1 MVPQREASMKMIGKF
16 FARIGMAAAL
26 LALAAFGVVS
36 TVRVAA
42 QDRAQTKENRG
53 LDGRA
58 LNPLDELQKRA
69 ERTAR
74 EKHFNELKAS
84 ASELADLG
92 RKVSDEIEKGGQ
104 DVISAKIFEHLDKME
119 KLVKQVRNKAKDGM

>member
-1 MVPQREASMKMIGKF
+1 MKITGKF
-16 FARIGMAAAL
+16 FAKTGMATAL

-42 QDRAQTKENRG
+42 QGRSQTKDNRA
-53 LDGRA
+53 LDGTP
-58 LNPLDELQKRA
+58 LNPLDELQRRA
-69 ERTAR
+69 ERSAR

-84 ASELADLG
+84 ASELAELG